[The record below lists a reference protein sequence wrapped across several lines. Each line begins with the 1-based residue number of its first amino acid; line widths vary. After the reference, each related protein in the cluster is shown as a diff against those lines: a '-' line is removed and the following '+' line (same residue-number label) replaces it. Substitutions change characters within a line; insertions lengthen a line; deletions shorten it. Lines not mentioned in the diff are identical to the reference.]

1 MNSSLFLLLGLGGR
15 MDPKALHEMIA
26 RGNEKRRKIFMKL
39 ADLLFGLFMILFGQ
53 IKLTGPD
60 GKPLDLSNPSAL
72 SADDKLNA
80 ILLTQDVTQRGT
92 LFREFLRPAIISI
105 AELLASLMEPDEML
119 LNLIG
124 NNQAASTAGGGFSA
138 PSVPSGYEGQVI
150 AGPQDKRAWHIQNG
164 QKRWIKS
171 PATLKNVYG
180 DRYVNVSQDVVDAF
194 PIGPEEP

>member
-1 MNSSLFLLLGLGGR
+1 MNSTLLLLMGGR

-60 GKPLDLSNPSAL
+60 GKALDLSNPSAL

-105 AELLASLMEPDEML
+105 AELLATLMEPDEML
-119 LNLIG
+119 LGLIG
-124 NNQAASTAGGGFSA
+124 NNQAALPAAGGGFSM

-171 PATLKNVYG
+171 PATLRNVYG
-180 DRYVNVSQDVVDAF
+180 DRYINVPQEVVDAF
-194 PIGPEEP
+194 PIGPDEP